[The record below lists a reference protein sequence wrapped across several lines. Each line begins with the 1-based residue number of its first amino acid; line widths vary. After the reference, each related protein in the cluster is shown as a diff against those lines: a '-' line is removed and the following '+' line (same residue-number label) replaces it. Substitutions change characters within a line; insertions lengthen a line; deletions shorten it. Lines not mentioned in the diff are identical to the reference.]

1 MVWKIRTSGGGNS
14 VGSAAALLSTC
25 GQPKHRTS
33 SQYAYVQTLCVSHS
47 SSSNIFRHLQTHQL
61 LVSTPQQMPRQVPQ
75 QMPAQVPQWL
85 QKVLQVPQVEL
96 QAPLWEN
103 WGNCFGNW
111 FLRNFKE
118 WRWIGISHGYHQ
130 FLDKSSWNLLCL
142 SAHEPLRCCDGSL
155 CFQEAG
161 CMSGFSTKGTKK
173 SLSAASPS
181 HGTWW
186 PVCFWSSCWTKKN
199 GLG

>member
-1 MVWKIRTSGGGNS
+1 MFYGSTTNLWWNWGWFTVDLLTLIQRYPKPAWNRARAIHQHSESCTPKNAITQATLHMLH
-14 VGSAAALLSTC
+14 VGSS
-25 GQPKHRTS
+25 RRS
-33 SQYAYVQTLCVSHS
+33 
-47 SSSNIFRHLQTHQL
+47 
-61 LVSTPQQMPRQVPQ
+61 
-75 QMPAQVPQWL
+75 
-85 QKVLQVPQVEL
+85 
-96 QAPLWEN
+96 LWECGLLKN
-103 WGNCFGNW
+103 RLQNIIVDHMVFIIS
-111 FLRNFKE
+111 LIK